1 MADDD
6 KRGRGIAEPSPRSG
20 DGEHIGPSASPRDQA
35 ADTEAEKRLHASR
48 GFVDAIPH
56 NRALG
61 MKVVSLERAVA
72 VFDLPYDAKLVG
84 NPDTGVLHGG
94 AITALVDACSGAA
107 VFAAL
112 TEWVPIATLD
122 LRIDYLRPAE
132 ASRAVTAKATC
143 YKMTRNVAFT
153 RAVAYHDDPEDPIA
167 HSVGTF
173 MVSTKLGNVK
183 S

>member
-1 MADDD
+1 MVDDPEL
-6 KRGRGIAEPSPRSG
+6 RLNMVRSFSQG
-20 DGEHIGPSASPRDQA
+20 
-35 ADTEAEKRLHASR
+35 
-48 GFVDAIPH
+48 VPH

-61 MKVVSLERAVA
+61 MKILEMGQSEA
-72 VFDLPYDAKLVG
+72 VFELPYDAKLIG
-84 NPDTGVLHGG
+84 NPDTGTLHGG
-94 AITALVDACSGAA
+94 AITALLDGCSGAA

-112 TEWVPIATLD
+112 TELVPIATLD

-132 ASRAVTAKATC
+132 PQRAVLAKATC

-153 RAVAYHDDPEDPIA
+153 RAVAYHDNPDDPIA

-173 MVSTKLGNVK
+173 MVSTKAGK